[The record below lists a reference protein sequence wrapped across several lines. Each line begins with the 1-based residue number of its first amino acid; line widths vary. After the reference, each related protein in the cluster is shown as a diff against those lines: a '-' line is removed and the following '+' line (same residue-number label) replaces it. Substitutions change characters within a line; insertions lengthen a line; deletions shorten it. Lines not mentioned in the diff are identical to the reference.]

1 MVTIMARSAFSA
13 QCRAHFNKRHSLG
26 LSLESLETRVCLS
39 ANLGLASQNH
49 QQIQWNGHTVE
60 ARADSWIVHT
70 ASTSLMPASS
80 FNLAT
85 HWQTASLG
93 EGFYSLTAPG
103 AGVQDVVNWAAG
115 TVGVASVEPD
125 FVIAPTIAPNDPTFS
140 QLWGLNNVGQSG
152 GVANADIN
160 APEAWNTTTGSRT
173 VVVAVIDTGIDYTH
187 PDLAA
192 NAWHNP
198 GEVAGDGIDNDG
210 NGYVD
215 DVYGWDFANNDSNP
229 MDDNGHGTHVSGTIG
244 AVGNNG
250 VGVAGVNW
258 QVSIM
263 GLKFLSGAGSGSTS
277 GAIAAINYA
286 TRMRRDF
293 GINIVASNN
302 SWGGGGFS
310 TSLRDAIEAGGRA
323 GILFVAAAGNEAGNN
338 DGATLSYPASY
349 TSESIISVAATDRTN
364 TLASFS
370 NYGATS
376 VDLAAP
382 GVSILSTTPNN
393 TYASY
398 SGTSMATPHVTGTIA
413 LLAAAYPQATAS
425 AIRTAI
431 LTGTTP
437 VAGLAGKVASGGL
450 LDASAALQRLGNLT
464 APVAPPVTPPPA
476 SANPLEPNDSI
487 ASATIAGL
495 VNGRAAFTGFVGD
508 GANTSGDVDM
518 FAITVAA
525 GMAITVDVDAGNLP
539 VRSTLNSFARVFDVA
554 GRQLTNN
561 DDFGGS
567 QDSYLVFVAPVA
579 GTYYVGLSASR
590 NSSYNPLT
598 AGSGTA
604 GTTTGAYAVTFTVA
618 LPMLAADIIDVTPD
632 PRTTAVAS
640 IAIAL
645 NRPVTGVDISDLQL
659 TRNGINVPLTG
670 AVIASTNGVLW
681 TLSGLTAA
689 TSSIGIYTLTLNA
702 GSSGIVD
709 TAGRALAS
717 SASDT
722 WTVLSATLPDA
733 GDTLA
738 KATAVAVVT
747 GDVRLAGRIGDN
759 RYGAKDVDFY
769 RVSLRAGQQFVIDI
783 DARSLAG
790 SSTLDS
796 YVRLFNASGRR
807 LASNDDSGG
816 SLDSYLVYTAPTA
829 GTYFVGVS
837 GYGNAA
843 YTPMQ
848 DNSGR
853 NGSVGTYQISLGVS
867 SMPARSNTNTI
878 HMLGFADGDVTPT
891 HNARRFQMQ
900 AAFAAFGASWMG
912 TPQPSTGRTT
922 LFTL

>member
-1 MVTIMARSAFSA
+1 MVTIMARSAYSPHR
-13 QCRAHFNKRHSLG
+13 RAHFNKRHSLG

-338 DGATLSYPASY
+338 DGA
-349 TSESIISVAATDRTN
+349 
-364 TLASFS
+364 
-370 NYGATS
+370 
-376 VDLAAP
+376 
-382 GVSILSTTPNN
+382 
-393 TYASY
+393 
-398 SGTSMATPHVTGTIA
+398 
-413 LLAAAYPQATAS
+413 
-425 AIRTAI
+425 
-431 LTGTTP
+431 
-437 VAGLAGKVASGGL
+437 
-450 LDASAALQRLGNLT
+450 
-464 APVAPPVTPPPA
+464 
-476 SANPLEPNDSI
+476 
-487 ASATIAGL
+487 
-495 VNGRAAFTGFVGD
+495 
-508 GANTSGDVDM
+508 NTSGDVDM

-539 VRSTLNSFARVFDVA
+539 VRSTLNSFASVFDVA

-567 QDSYLVFVAPVA
+567 QDSYLVFVAPAA

-590 NSSYNPLT
+590 NSYYNPLT

-604 GTTTGAYAVTFTVA
+604 GTTTGAYAVTFTVT
-618 LPMLAADIIDVTPD
+618 LPLLAADIIDVTPD
-632 PRTTAVAS
+632 PRT
-640 IAIAL
+640 
-645 NRPVTGVDISDLQL
+645 
-659 TRNGINVPLTG
+659 
-670 AVIASTNGVLW
+670 
-681 TLSGLTAA
+681 
-689 TSSIGIYTLTLNA
+689 
-702 GSSGIVD
+702 
-709 TAGRALAS
+709 
-717 SASDT
+717 
-722 WTVLSATLPDA
+722 
-733 GDTLA
+733 
-738 KATAVAVVT
+738 TAVAVVT

-796 YVRLFNASGRR
+796 YVRLFNAKGRQ